1 MEEKMEMKNEEKK
14 GKNFFSYPVIIMFVL
29 LIGLCL
35 IFSFSY
41 AFMTPENLSGGV
53 SLLEVSIKDNGE
65 GITLVEANPL
75 SDDDGSAINPYL
87 FTVTNKSENE
97 AKYRLLIEDLPLGEI
112 KDGCTA
118 STLLDRSQLRYQL
131 KRGTDIVATGNLS
144 DLQMNILSE
153 GVIEGNETY
162 EFALRVWVKMDAYD
176 TSWTN
181 KHYHYKVTLAS

>member
-1 MEEKMEMKNEEKK
+1 MEEKIKIKNEEEQD
-14 GKNFFSYPVIIMFVL
+14 NRFLTYPVVIMFVL

-53 SLLEVSIKDNGE
+53 PVLEVSIKDNGE

-75 SDDDGSAINPYL
+75 SDEDGSAINPYL
-87 FTVTNKSENE
+87 FTVTNKSETE
-97 AKYRLLIEDLPLGEI
+97 GKYRLLIEDLPLGEI
-112 KDGCTA
+112 KDGCTT

-131 KRGTDIVATGNLS
+131 TRDAKVVASGNLS

-153 GVIEGNETY
+153 GVIPGNKTY
-162 EFALRVWVKMDAYD
+162 EFALRIWVKMDAYD
-176 TSWTN
+176 TSWAN
-181 KHYHYKVTLAS
+181 KHYHYKVTLVS